1 MTEEIPGPKW
11 IPTFL
16 AALAETGQATRAIKI
31 SGMSV
36 TAVYA
41 QRRTNLRFA
50 EAWEA
55 ALPPKP
61 DRSKAAQPKA
71 AGKPQ
76 AERVRSGGW
85 RAPFLAALAETSN
98 ITASAIRANVP
109 LRTVYKVRRADEAF
123 AADWQ
128 VALHE
133 GYDSLEMELLGYL
146 RDPQPERKMDVTAAL
161 RLLTAH
167 RETVERRRALTAEDD
182 EQATLDSIDRFFE
195 DMRQRRLANS
205 AILIEAETGD
215 GKA

>member
-1 MTEEIPGPKW
+1 MAEEIAGPQW

-16 AALAETGQATRAIKI
+16 AALAETRQAKRAIKI
-31 SGMSV
+31 CGMSV
-36 TAVYA
+36 TTVYT

-50 EAWEA
+50 QAWDA

-61 DRSKAAQPKA
+61 ARAKVAD
-71 AGKPQ
+71 KPQ

-85 RAPFLAALAETSN
+85 RAPFLEALAETSN

-109 LRTVYKVRRADEAF
+109 LRTIYKARRADEAF
-123 AADWQ
+123 AAGWQ

-146 RDPQPERKMDVTAAL
+146 RDPQPKRKMDVTAAL
-161 RLLTAH
+161 RLLSAH
-167 RETVERRRALTAEDD
+167 RETVERRRMLTAEDD

-195 DMRQRRLANS
+195 DMRQRRLANT
-205 AILIEAETGD
+205 AILLEAETGD
-215 GKA
+215 DEE